1 MDTATIAITTGV
13 GLYLALRVTLRFYF
27 PPDT

>member
-1 MDTATIAITTGV
+1 MNTAAIAITTCV
-13 GLYLALRVTLRFYF
+13 GLYLALRVTLRCYF